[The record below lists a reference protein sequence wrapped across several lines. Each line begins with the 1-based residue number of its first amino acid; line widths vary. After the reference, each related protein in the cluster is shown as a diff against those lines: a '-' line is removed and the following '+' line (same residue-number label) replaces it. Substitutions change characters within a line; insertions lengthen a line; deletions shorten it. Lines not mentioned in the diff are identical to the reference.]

1 MITALW
7 ISPDYTPQLIQNDFN
22 TLKYYLFEDIP
33 TEESTFD
40 GTTYYTYS
48 SSLHSQLYSTNF
60 LATYLKRL
68 YTHSSSMCINIKGDI
83 LVYSYQD
90 ITQQSYA
97 SVPYYFVELI
107 TNYMHANSYVFT

>member
-7 ISPDYTPQLIQNDFN
+7 ISPHHIPQLMQDDFIN
-22 TLKYYLFEDIP
+22 LKHYLFQDIP

-48 SSLHSQLYSTNF
+48 SPLHSQLYSTNF

-68 YTHSSSMCINIKGDI
+68 YTHTSSIRTNIKGDI

-107 TNYMHANSYVFT
+107 TNYIHANPYVFT